1 MPDKLAPL
9 SSSKSCKII
18 LFCRRCRVCVCVIR
32 SMLLYQVLLQEVVI
46 GFNSIT
52 EYGRLLRGSRLWA
65 KLWRLAV
72 CFRNKTQRRLPEMS
86 GGGHIQWRG
95 NIWDSSSHILPCYPQ
110 KHGQWKRREE
120 VPELG
125 KVHKVFWRVMTS
137 EGAGACKWLTPGSN
151 TFQTW
156 TRSCNPTS
164 VIGSRKHA

>member
-1 MPDKLAPL
+1 MPDKWAPF
-9 SSSKSCKII
+9 SSSKSCKIM

-32 SMLLYQVLLQEVVI
+32 SMLIYQVLLQEVIV

-52 EYGRLLRGSRLWA
+52 EYGRLRRGSRLWA
-65 KLWRLAV
+65 ELWRSVV
-72 CFRNKTQRRLPEMS
+72 CFRNKTQRRLPETS

-110 KHGQWKRREE
+110 KHGQWNWREGGARAQE
-120 VPELG
+120 SA
-125 KVHKVFWRVMTS
+125 VFWRVMTS
-137 EGAGACKWLTPGSN
+137 EGAGACEWPTPGSN

-164 VIGSRKHA
+164 VTGSRKHA